1 MDKINAEVP
10 YPPGHNWE
18 GLTPSQVNEG
28 YAKNGSDQKMAQLQE
43 AFKDE
48 PGKEVRLEIL
58 GQEDSDVQI

>member
-1 MDKINAEVP
+1 MKGTRQGFV

-28 YAKNGSDQKMAQLQE
+28 YGMESEKTQLQQVM
-43 AFKDE
+43 KDE

-58 GQEDSDVQI
+58 GQENSNEE